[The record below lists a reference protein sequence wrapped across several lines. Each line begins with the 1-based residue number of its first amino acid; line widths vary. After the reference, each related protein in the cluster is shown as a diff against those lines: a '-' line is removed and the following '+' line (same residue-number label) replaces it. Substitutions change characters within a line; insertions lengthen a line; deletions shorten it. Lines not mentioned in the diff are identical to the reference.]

1 VFACVCVCE
10 RMCVYVCVCGGLCVR
25 VCLCQTC
32 ACQKVVGTSQLS
44 PPPLSSMYPPTH
56 ILLHFSVSHH
66 LTSAKKGYCLCCPFF
81 RQHTATHCNTL
92 QCTATHCNIRQHT
105 ATHCNS
111 WQPREK
117 TLVDVALTFGNTH
130 QHTAAHYYTL
140 QRTALQYTA
149 TPGSREKRLLSMLP
163 SLSPCLS
170 TNMRLGLFCLPKHTR
185 PQTTVGYL
193 ECMCHCP

>member
-1 VFACVCVCE
+1 
-10 RMCVYVCVCGGLCVR
+10 MCVRARKLLAPVSF
-25 VCLCQTC
+25 T
-32 ACQKVVGTSQLS
+32 
-44 PPPLSSMYPPTH
+44 PPPFLH
-56 ILLHFSVSHH
+56 ISTNPRPLAFFSVSPPCIREKR
-66 LTSAKKGYCLCCPFF
+66 LWSVLPSLLP
-81 RQHTATHCNTL
+81 THCNTL
-92 QCTATHCNIRQHT
+92 QLTATHCNIRQHT
-105 ATHCNS
+105 ATHCNT
-111 WQPREK
+111 WQPRDK

-130 QHTAAHYYTL
+130 QRTATHYYTL